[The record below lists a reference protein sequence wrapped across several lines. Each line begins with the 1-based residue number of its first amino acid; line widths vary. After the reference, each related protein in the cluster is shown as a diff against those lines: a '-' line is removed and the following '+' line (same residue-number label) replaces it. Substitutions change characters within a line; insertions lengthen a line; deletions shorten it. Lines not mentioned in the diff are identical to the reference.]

1 MLFCPTLHVAA
12 LAAIALAPAYVSG
25 QGRPYTEGSVWEI
38 TMVRTTA
45 GMSDDYLR
53 SLGTTWKHTLDE
65 GKKLG
70 IVLSYKVL
78 SANASAADDWDLL
91 LMVEYKNWAAFDGL
105 ADKMEPI
112 ERKTVGTEDQMRQ
125 LMTKRLDIRRIVGSK
140 TGQELILK

>member
-1 MLFCPTLHVAA
+1 MLFRPTLHGAA
-12 LAAIALAPAYVSG
+12 LAAIVLAPAYLGG
-25 QGRPYTEGSVWEI
+25 QGRPYTEGSVWDI

-65 GKKLG
+65 AKKQG

-78 SANASAADDWDLL
+78 STGTSGADDWDLL

-105 ADKMEPI
+105 ADKMDPI
-112 ERKTVGTEDQMRQ
+112 ERKIVGNEDQMRQ
-125 LMTKRLDIRRIVGSK
+125 LMTKRLEVRRILGER